1 MHTKRGLA
9 VRRLKKQ
16 RKKDYLKKKALTKKE
31 IDQSL
36 AGLSMNDQIL
46 KDTTDMLVN
55 KGFQHDVILSL
66 ILEHDKKLNEFV
78 KSRLKEVGQH
88 NKSQDK
94 K

>member
-1 MHTKRGLA
+1 M
-9 VRRLKKQ
+9 
-16 RKKDYLKKKALTKKE
+16 KKKALTKKE

-46 KDTTDMLVN
+46 KDTTDRLVN

-66 ILEHDKKLNEFV
+66 ILEYDKKLNEFV
-78 KSRLKEVGQH
+78 KSRLKEVEQS
-88 NKSQDK
+88 KSQDK

>member
-1 MHTKRGLA
+1 M
-9 VRRLKKQ
+9 
-16 RKKDYLKKKALTKKE
+16 KKKALTKKE

-36 AGLSMNDQIL
+36 AGLSMNDKIL
-46 KDTTDMLVN
+46 ADKV
-55 KGFQHDVILSL
+55 FQHDVILSL

-78 KSRLKEVGQH
+78 KSRLKEVEQR

>member
-1 MHTKRGLA
+1 
-9 VRRLKKQ
+9 
-16 RKKDYLKKKALTKKE
+16 LKKKALTKKE

-66 ILEHDKKLNEFV
+66 ILEHDKKLNKFV
-78 KSRLKEVGQH
+78 KDRLKEVEQH
-88 NKSQDK
+88 KSQDK

>member
-1 MHTKRGLA
+1 M
-9 VRRLKKQ
+9 
-16 RKKDYLKKKALTKKE
+16 KKKALTKKE
-31 IDQSL
+31 IDQSF

-46 KDTTDMLVN
+46 KDTTDMLTN

-66 ILEHDKKLNEFV
+66 ILEYDKKLNEFV
-78 KSRLKEVGQH
+78 KSRLKEVEQH

>member
-1 MHTKRGLA
+1 M
-9 VRRLKKQ
+9 
-16 RKKDYLKKKALTKKE
+16 KKKALTKKE
-31 IDQSL
+31 IDRSL

-55 KGFQHDVILSL
+55 KGFQHDMLLSL

-78 KSRLKEVGQH
+78 KSRLREVEQH
-88 NKSQDK
+88 KSQDK

>member
-1 MHTKRGLA
+1 MHIEKGLV

-16 RKKDYLKKKALTKKE
+16 RKRDCLKKKSLTKKE
-31 IDQSL
+31 IDKSL

-46 KDTTDMLVN
+46 KDTTDMLAN

-78 KSRLKEVGQH
+78 KSRLKEVEQH

>member
-1 MHTKRGLA
+1 M
-9 VRRLKKQ
+9 
-16 RKKDYLKKKALTKKE
+16 KKKALTKKE

-46 KDTTDMLVN
+46 ADKS
-55 KGFQHDVILSL
+55 FQHDVILSL

-78 KSRLKEVGQH
+78 KDRIKEVEQR
-88 NKSQDK
+88 KSQDK

>member
-1 MHTKRGLA
+1 M
-9 VRRLKKQ
+9 
-16 RKKDYLKKKALTKKE
+16 KKKALTKKE

-36 AGLSMNDQIL
+36 AGLSRNDQIL
-46 KDTTDMLVN
+46 ADKV
-55 KGFQHDVILSL
+55 FQHNVILSL

>member
-1 MHTKRGLA
+1 M
-9 VRRLKKQ
+9 
-16 RKKDYLKKKALTKKE
+16 KKKALTKKE

-46 KDTTDMLVN
+46 ADKV
-55 KGFQHDVILSL
+55 FQHEMILSL

-78 KSRLKEVGQH
+78 KSRLKEVEQ
-88 NKSQDK
+88 SRTEDK

>member
-1 MHTKRGLA
+1 
-9 VRRLKKQ
+9 
-16 RKKDYLKKKALTKKE
+16 LKKKALTKKE

-46 KDTTDMLVN
+46 KDKTDMLAD

-78 KSRLKEVGQH
+78 RNRLKEVEQ

-94 K
+94 E

>member
-1 MHTKRGLA
+1 M
-9 VRRLKKQ
+9 
-16 RKKDYLKKKALTKKE
+16 KKKALTKKE

-46 KDTTDMLVN
+46 ADKV
-55 KGFQHDVILSL
+55 FQHEMILSL

-78 KSRLKEVGQH
+78 KGRLEESEQH

>member
-1 MHTKRGLA
+1 MHIKRGLA
-9 VRRLKKQ
+9 VRKLIKQ

-36 AGLSMNDQIL
+36 AGLSRNDQIL
-46 KDTTDMLVN
+46 ADKS
-55 KGFQHDVILSL
+55 FQHDVILSL

-78 KSRLKEVGQH
+78 KDRLKEVEQH
-88 NKSQDK
+88 KSQDK

>member
-1 MHTKRGLA
+1 M
-9 VRRLKKQ
+9 
-16 RKKDYLKKKALTKKE
+16 KKKALTKKE

-36 AGLSMNDQIL
+36 VGLSMNDQIL

-66 ILEHDKKLNEFV
+66 ILEHDKKLNKFV
-78 KSRLKEVGQH
+78 KDRLKEVEQH
-88 NKSQDK
+88 KSQDK